1 MILIIKWSGNVD
13 VPLSYKNLNIMT
25 LYHTTFDI
33 FNKNYMGS
41 AAMAVIGQSCL
52 GGAAAMYVLAN
63 GTSIPQMIQLA
74 IIVLACIFVNT
85 SILAQMKHKVVFNL
99 LILSSVLSVLFI
111 LLNTIFL

>member
-1 MILIIKWSGNVD
+1 
-13 VPLSYKNLNIMT
+13 MT
-25 LYHTTFDI
+25 LYQTTFDI

-63 GTSIPQMIQLA
+63 GTSVLQMIQLA

-99 LILSSVLSVLFI
+99 LILSSILSVVFI

>member
-1 MILIIKWSGNVD
+1 MG

-25 LYHTTFDI
+25 LYQTTFDI
-33 FNKNYMGS
+33 FNRNYMGS

-74 IIVLACIFVNT
+74 IIVLTCIFVNT

-99 LILSSVLSVLFI
+99 LLLSSILSVVFI
-111 LLNTIFL
+111 LLNTLIL

>member
-1 MILIIKWSGNVD
+1 
-13 VPLSYKNLNIMT
+13 MT
-25 LYHTTFDI
+25 LYQTTFDI

-63 GTSIPQMIQLA
+63 GTSIFQMIQLG

-111 LLNTIFL
+111 LANTIFL

>member
-1 MILIIKWSGNVD
+1 
-13 VPLSYKNLNIMT
+13 MT
-25 LYHTTFDI
+25 LYQTTFEN

-74 IIVLACIFVNT
+74 IIVLACVFANT
-85 SILAQMKHKVVFNL
+85 SILAQMKHKTVFNL
-99 LILSSVLSVLFI
+99 IIVSALLSVFFI
-111 LLNTIFL
+111 LLNSFIL

>member
-1 MILIIKWSGNVD
+1 
-13 VPLSYKNLNIMT
+13 
-25 LYHTTFDI
+25 
-33 FNKNYMGS
+33 
-41 AAMAVIGQSCL
+41 
-52 GGAAAMYVLAN
+52 MYVLAN

-111 LLNTIFL
+111 LANTIFL

>member
-1 MILIIKWSGNVD
+1 
-13 VPLSYKNLNIMT
+13 
-25 LYHTTFDI
+25 
-33 FNKNYMGS
+33 MGS

-52 GGAAAMYVLAN
+52 GGGAAMYVLSN
-63 GTSIPQMIQLA
+63 GTSIFQMIQLA

-99 LILSSVLSVLFI
+99 LILSAVLSVFFI